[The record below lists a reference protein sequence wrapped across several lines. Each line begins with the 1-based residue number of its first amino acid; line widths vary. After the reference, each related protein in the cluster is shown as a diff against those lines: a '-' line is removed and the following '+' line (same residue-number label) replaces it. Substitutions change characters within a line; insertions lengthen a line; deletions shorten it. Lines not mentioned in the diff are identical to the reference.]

1 MFVKPAQSVNS
12 YLSEPGYLESALKY
26 SGQQKEQIEQIAS
39 YLVQNRPITFD
50 ECIVWARLQFEERY
64 NNAIRQLLFSL
75 PKDAVTSSG
84 QPFWSSPKRAPDPLT
99 FNSSDVRVSCYDWF
113 SFFKL
118 TLHKPTHLQFI
129 IAAANLHAFNYGL
142 RGETDPTI
150 FRKVADSVV
159 VPEFTPK
166 SGVKIQVNENEP
178 VDNPGNGTSQSH
190 LMPLNL

>member
-12 YLSEPGYLESALKY
+12 YLSEPGYLETALKY

-64 NNAIRQLLFSL
+64 NNAIRQLLYSL

-99 FNSSDVRVSCYDWF
+99 FNSNDVRMSCFDWF
-113 SFFKL
+113 SFY
-118 TLHKPTHLQFI
+118 
-129 IAAANLHAFNYGL
+129 ANSSPGHPPSIHHRCGQPPCVQLWITWRDRPYYFQKGCGL
-142 RGETDPTI
+142 GGCP
-150 FRKVADSVV
+150 
-159 VPEFTPK
+159 
-166 SGVKIQVNENEP
+166 
-178 VDNPGNGTSQSH
+178 
-190 LMPLNL
+190 

>member
-12 YLSEPGYLESALKY
+12 YLSEPGYLDNALKY

-39 YLVQNRPITFD
+39 YLVKDRPITFE
-50 ECIVWARLQFEERY
+50 ECIVWARLQFEEKY

-75 PKDAVTSSG
+75 PKDAVTNSG

-99 FNSSDVRVSCYDWF
+99 FNLSEVSMPCVTLSLY
-113 SFFKL
+113 SRL
-118 TLHKPTHLQFI
+118 TLCKPTHLQFI

-142 RGETDPTI
+142 RGETDPTV

-159 VPEFTPK
+159 VPEFTPR
-166 SGVKIQVNENEP
+166 SGIKVQVNENEP
-178 VDNPGNGTSQSH
+178 VDQSGSGTAHIYLTSA
-190 LMPLNL
+190 NV